1 MKVLVNGTKLYGLV
15 SNWYSYKLN
24 ELLENVLSKS
34 YKRSEVFNNR
44 FDSYNK
50 CPKFLFS
57 ARMQTFVRRTLSNI
71 PVAVEIVVSWS
82 SVHFHKPRTTLP
94 GIFQCL

>member
-1 MKVLVNGTKLYGLV
+1 M
-15 SNWYSYKLN
+15 
-24 ELLENVLSKS
+24 LENVLSKS

-71 PVAVEIVVSWS
+71 PVAVEIVVS
-82 SVHFHKPRTTLP
+82 
-94 GIFQCL
+94 